1 MITFTGIFKQCEM
14 VQNPSV
20 IDKLPFRKK
29 REFQGSVCK
38 VVSIQTAR
46 TKFPA
51 LLCSSLSEFV
61 PFCMPNFGTKPQLVV
76 SLEAEEFV
84 YQKFSKASRGWKSNP
99 VVDSLSQ
106 SFSLAKKNS
115 FPTFFPGHTH
125 KIFCPFFNWVPI
137 WWGKVVGYLHS
148 YPARWWVNVSDIQ
161 CTPLPS
167 RGRSKWLV
175 EDLHQ
180 IGQYS
185 PEPIEGRPFG
195 PWSRSWT
202 PALELMESRWR
213 SENLIKSQAK
223 LH

>member
-1 MITFTGIFKQCEM
+1 M
-14 VQNPSV
+14 
-20 IDKLPFRKK
+20 KLCKIHLWSLWSIKCRSEKRK
-29 REFQGSVCK
+29 FQGSVCK

-61 PFCMPNFGTKPQLVV
+61 PFSMPNFGTKPQLVV
-76 SLEAEEFV
+76 SLVAEEFV

-137 WWGKVVGYLHS
+137 WWGKVDSRLFAFLPGTVVGECVRYSMHAA
-148 YPARWWVNVSDIQ
+148 PVPWPIKVTRW
-161 CTPLPS
+161 
-167 RGRSKWLV
+167 G
-175 EDLHQ
+175 
-180 IGQYS
+180 S
-185 PEPIEGRPFG
+185 PPNWTIF
-195 PWSRSWT
+195 SWT
-202 PALELMESRWR
+202 HWR
-213 SENLIKSQAK
+213 TAIWSMIP
-223 LH
+223 